1 MNAIIVQVNNV
12 RFYCLSITN
21 KQSAPFYKALLHHST
36 VFLIH
41 CTSKYPF
48 YNQSPCD
55 IAQKIAQIEREDY
68 WSKYSLPKNYQIY
81 LSTYIQEYFRAH
93 QFKDHWFSKHYVNMI
108 VTGVMWKPITIK
120 EINKGSMRGT
130 VTYSNLSSA
139 SRQRVALNL
148 ENLVMMSAILC
159 SPWTLVQRVRTLA
172 VLFSN
177 SFSPT
182 T

>member
-1 MNAIIVQVNNV
+1 MSGFIVYQLRINRV
-12 RFYCLSITN
+12 Y
-21 KQSAPFYKALLHHST
+21 HST
-36 VFLIH
+36 KHYYIIQLFSWYTVPQNTRST
-41 CTSKYPF
+41 TSLL
-48 YNQSPCD
+48 CD

-93 QFKDHWFSKHYVNMI
+93 QFKVHRFSKHYVNMI

>member
-1 MNAIIVQVNNV
+1 
-12 RFYCLSITN
+12 
-21 KQSAPFYKALLHHST
+21 
-36 VFLIH
+36 
-41 CTSKYPF
+41 
-48 YNQSPCD
+48 
-55 IAQKIAQIEREDY
+55 
-68 WSKYSLPKNYQIY
+68 
-81 LSTYIQEYFRAH
+81 
-93 QFKDHWFSKHYVNMI
+93 
-108 VTGVMWKPITIK
+108 
-120 EINKGSMRGT
+120 MRGT

-182 T
+182 TRMKLNWAICALRTFLFSVLPSSTSASHINPASCNCCRTWLAYSLNGGATGTTIHCLGDSQNGLKGGQYKSVTQSIQYIL